1 MKKFIFVVFLL
12 LPNSGF
18 ANELDHIVQAIE
30 AEWASIYFSTEIRDK
45 ENAYTRLLNKTTE
58 FAKQTHESPELMF
71 WQATIIASRAEHQN
85 PIDAL
90 AAIHKAQDLL
100 IKTIKIKPDTLDGS
114 ALITLGS
121 LYHQAPGWPI
131 AFGDDKKAEQ
141 YLKEGLQI
149 NPRGIESNFY
159 YGQYLLNKDQP
170 EEAIEYFKTALNGP
184 IRKEQEF
191 ADSSLKEKI
200 KNIMIKTATTES
212 KSRKKQIAS
221 L

>member
-12 LPNSGF
+12 LPYLSF
-18 ANELDHIVQAIE
+18 ANEFDRIVQAIE
-30 AEWASIYFSTEIRDK
+30 AKWAKIYFSVEIRDK
-45 ENAYTRLLNKTTE
+45 ENAYTRLLNKTAE
-58 FAKQTHESPELMF
+58 FAKQTHDSPELMF

-85 PIDAL
+85 PIEAL

-100 IKTIKIKPDTLDGS
+100 IKTINIKPDTLDGS

-121 LYHQAPGWPI
+121 LYYQAPGWPI
-131 AFGDDKKAEQ
+131 AFGDDNKAEQ
-141 YLKEGLQI
+141 YLKKGLQI
-149 NPRGIESNFY
+149 NPQGIESNFY

-170 EEAIEYFKTALNGP
+170 DKAIEYFKTALNGP

-200 KNIMIKTATTES
+200 KKIMIKTATTES

>member
-1 MKKFIFVVFLL
+1 MKNFIFVVFLL
-12 LPNSGF
+12 LPYPGF
-18 ANELDHIVQAIE
+18 AKELDRIVHAIE
-30 AEWASIYFSTEIRDK
+30 AKWASIYFSAEIRDK
-45 ENAYTRLLNKTTE
+45 KNAYTRLLNKTTKL
-58 FAKQTHESPELMF
+58 AKQTLASPELMF

-85 PIDAL
+85 PIEAL

-141 YLKEGLQI
+141 YLKKGLQI
-149 NPRGIESNFY
+149 NPQGIESNFY
-159 YGQYLLNKDQP
+159 YGQYLLNKDQQ
-170 EEAIEYFKTALNGP
+170 EKAIKYFKTALNGP
-184 IRKEQEF
+184 VRKEQEF

-200 KNIMIKTATTES
+200 KKIMLKTAIDEP
-212 KSRKKQIAS
+212 KSRRKQMAS